1 MRNTLEKFSLSSLS
15 FSLSFSH
22 YCLSVSS
29 LTDQNLAQTSQFKAI
44 HCLKHIMHIV
54 IQKGTKIPEIFYNDR
69 KQTWFKVG
77 VNLKDR
83 TNVRPC
89 LITPIPLK
97 FILQYYREPETPL
110 DTTLPPQKRLLLK
123 SKPGHEYLHVDDT
136 TTDLEF
142 RIEGNSRDN
151 GNKPVQICIAV
162 DKERCPE
169 CYHNI
174 EPAFTSAI
182 IVKTKSG
189 EQRKCNTKKRGA
201 EKDADGS
208 DCPQKAPKKTCKLD
222 TTDVLPVFIAIM

>member
-1 MRNTLEKFSLSSLS
+1 
-15 FSLSFSH
+15 
-22 YCLSVSS
+22 
-29 LTDQNLAQTSQFKAI
+29 
-44 HCLKHIMHIV
+44 MHIV
-54 IQKGTKIPEIFYNDR
+54 IRNITEIPEIFHNYR
-69 KQTWFKVG
+69 KQTWFKVA

-83 TNVRPC
+83 TDVRPC

-97 FILQYYREPETPL
+97 FILQYYLEPETPL

-151 GNKPVQICIAV
+151 GNRAVQICITV

-174 EPAFTSAI
+174 KPAFTPGI

-201 EKDADGS
+201 EKDADGN
-208 DCPQKAPKKTCKLD
+208 DPKAPKKTCKLD